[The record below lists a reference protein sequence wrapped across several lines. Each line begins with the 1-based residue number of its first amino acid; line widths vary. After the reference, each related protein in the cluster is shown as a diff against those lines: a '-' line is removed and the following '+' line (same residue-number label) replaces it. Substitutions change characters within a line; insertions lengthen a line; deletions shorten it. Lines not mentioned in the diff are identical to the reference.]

1 MTESSIFDPTGRA
14 VAYGDEGEGPVT
26 LVLVPGR
33 GLDEDVLG
41 VVSHYLAE
49 EAGFRVV
56 KIATGIEGEASLEER
71 VADTLA
77 VLDHLGVDD
86 AWIGGHGFGGT
97 VARVFVAAHPDRA
110 NGLLLLGAE
119 DIDLPLA
126 PLVPVLIIQG
136 SDDAVTLAETG
147 ERLYATAPERASIRT
162 LDGAD
167 HLFPTTHP
175 IETAVIIEEYLDWD

>member
-1 MTESSIFDPTGRA
+1 MTESSIFDPAGRA
-14 VAYGDEGEGPVT
+14 VAYVDEGEGPVT

-41 VVSHYLAE
+41 VIAHYLAE

-56 KIATGIEGEASLEER
+56 KIATGIEGPATLEER

-77 VLDHLGVDD
+77 VLDHLGIKDT
-86 AWIGGHGFGGT
+86 WIGGHGFGGT
-97 VARVFVAAHPDRA
+97 VARVFAAAHADRV

-119 DIDLPLA
+119 DVDIPLA
-126 PLVPVLIIQG
+126 PVIPVLIIQG
-136 SDDAVTLAETG
+136 SDDAVTLPETG
-147 ERLYATAPERASIRT
+147 ERLHATAPERASIRT
-162 LDGAD
+162 IDGGD

-175 IETAVIIEEYLDWD
+175 IETAVIVEEYLDWD